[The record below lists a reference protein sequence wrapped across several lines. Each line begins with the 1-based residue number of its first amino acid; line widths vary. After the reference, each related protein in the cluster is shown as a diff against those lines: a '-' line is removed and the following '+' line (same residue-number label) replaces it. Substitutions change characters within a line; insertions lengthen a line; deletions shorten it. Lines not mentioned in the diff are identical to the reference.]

1 MKSLVIFIMVALAHQ
16 AMSKKTPEPSK
27 VEWEIFKLQD
37 RETGEEIDWDES
49 LGPKIPME
57 IYDVEPVQKWYED
70 IMSSMWN
77 EILYKAKLFL
87 TAESSL
93 EEIVEKHDVSFNAS
107 LFMKTWARHQMSK
120 ILDAEEKYFKVAYGK
135 AEKEA
140 LEEMAHGSEQANNIV
155 RDLAEDYGLDKYIV

>member
-1 MKSLVIFIMVALAHQ
+1 MKSLKIFIMVAFAYQ
-16 AMSKKTPEPSK
+16 ALSEETPEPSK
-27 VEWEIFKLQD
+27 VEWEFFKLQD
-37 RETGEEIDWDES
+37 KETGKEIDWHES

-57 IYDVEPVQKWYED
+57 IYDVMPVQKWYED
-70 IMSSMWN
+70 IMSTMWN
-77 EILYKAKLFL
+77 EILFKAKLFL

-120 ILDAEEKYFKVAYGK
+120 ILDAEEKYFKKVYGE

-140 LEEMAHGSEQANNIV
+140 LEEMAHASEQENNIAL
-155 RDLAEDYGLDKYIV
+155 DMAE